1 MNTFPQRAGFSVP
14 ASEGKSKSK
23 RLTLSLVHLEAL
35 SERQRGVTGLTTAS
49 CGAEGCKVLCLVDDF
64 DEPVSKRLQGKKRVV
79 RANLTPRTPETR
91 AFVSSSDIS
100 LAGTSSR
107 LEKKKVDCVQ
117 QIQSRDWELY

>member
-64 DEPVSKRLQGKKRVV
+64 DEPISKRLQGRKTCVIGQGQDQSDPLERQKH
-79 RANLTPRTPETR
+79 APLLAILTFHWLVHRR
-91 AFVSSSDIS
+91 
-100 LAGTSSR
+100 GW
-107 LEKKKVDCVQ
+107 KKKK
-117 QIQSRDWELY
+117 